1 LVQRFGW
8 TRTARRSKCSRRPFN
23 EEDVVRGLSRI
34 SFGLSGLA
42 AVVALGIALSAPAG
56 AQDSDSGGDE
66 DILRIGWSQ
75 DPSNINPYVGQDEEA
90 YNLWSLNWD
99 LLVNFDPEDLTP
111 APGIAESWEVS
122 DDKKTITF
130 KLVDANWSD
139 GKPITSK
146 DVKYSLEVFGDN
158 GVLFTNYNSNITK
171 VETPDAHTVIV
182 HTKKPD
188 ARIIGGLF
196 IYILPE
202 HIWGKVPV
210 KELTGSYK
218 PELPLVGSGPYI
230 VTEYDKGHI
239 VRMERNPE
247 FRGEAPAFDEIQFIK
262 YGNDDAVERALKLGE
277 IDMIREVQPTAFERL
292 GEEDNIETIRSSSP
306 SYTQLAFNMCPE
318 RFCPD
323 AELNPAIQDGAVR
336 QAVAYAVDRE
346 RVNTIATHDTS
357 FVAHGILPEFY
368 KSFYEIPAEDY
379 PYDPDRAREILDEA
393 GWQDNG
399 DDPRTKGDETLS
411 FNLYVRSE
419 SKFTIDMAK
428 EIALEAAE
436 VGIEFNVQVVSTD
449 KLYDLTVRKVD
460 GKPAPEFDT
469 FIWGWG
475 GDPYDPS
482 FLLSVLLQSEIGGLS
497 DSFYAN
503 PEYDKLFKEQAGS
516 FDVAERKEII
526 QRMVAIA
533 QRDLPYLVLSYDPLL
548 EAWRTDRIEGVEP
561 LCPAETGDAI
571 CQYVSYEPML
581 SLTPGSGSS
590 SDEGGGES
598 AGLAVIAALVFGI
611 GGWWLG
617 SRQSRRRESEP
628 LEIEG

>member
-1 LVQRFGW
+1 
-8 TRTARRSKCSRRPFN
+8 
-23 EEDVVRGLSRI
+23 VRGVSRV

-42 AVVALGIALSAPAG
+42 AVVALAIGLSAPAG
-56 AQDSDSGGDE
+56 AQDSGGGQDV
-66 DILRIGWSQ
+66 LRIGWAQ

-99 LLVNFDPEDLTP
+99 LLVNFSPEDLTP

-122 DDKKTITF
+122 DDKKTVTF

-139 GKPITSK
+139 GEPITSK

-158 GVLFTNYNSNITK
+158 GTLFTNYNSSITE
-171 VETPDAHTVIV
+171 VETPDDRTVVV

-230 VTEYDKGHI
+230 VTEHDKGHI

-247 FRGEAPAFDEIQFIK
+247 FRGPSPAFDEVQFIK

-277 IDMIREVQPTAFERL
+277 IDMIREVQATAFGRL
-292 GEEDNIETIRSSSP
+292 GEEPNIETNRSSAP
-306 SYTQLAFNMCPE
+306 AYTQLAFNMCPE

-323 AELNPAIQDGAVR
+323 AQLNPAIQDRAVR

-346 RVNTIATHDTS
+346 RVNTIATQDTS
-357 FVAHGILPEFY
+357 FVGHGILPEYY
-368 KSFYEIPAEDY
+368 KSFYEVPAEDY
-379 PYDPDRAREILDEA
+379 PYDPDRAREILDAA

-399 DDPRTKGDETLS
+399 DDPRTKGDQELS
-411 FNLYVRSE
+411 FNLYARTE
-419 SKFTIDMAK
+419 SKYTIDMAK
-428 EIALEAAE
+428 EIALQAAE
-436 VGIEFNVQVVSTD
+436 VGIEFNVQEVSTD
-449 KLYDLTVRKVD
+449 KLYDLTIRKVD

-482 FLLSVLLQSEIGGLS
+482 FLLSVLLESEIGGLS
-497 DSFYAN
+497 VSLYAN
-503 PEYDKLFKEQAGS
+503 PAYDELFQAQAGS
-516 FDVAERKEII
+516 FEVAERKEII

-533 QRDLPYLVLSYDPLL
+533 QRDLPYLVISYDPTL
-548 EAWRTDRIEGVEP
+548 EAYRTDRIEGVEP
-561 LCPAETGDAI
+561 ACPAETGDLI
-571 CQYVSYEPML
+571 CQQVSYEPLL
-581 SLTPGSGSS
+581 SMTPAGGSS
-590 SDEGGGES
+590 SDEGEDQS
-598 AGLAVIAALVFGI
+598 PGLAVIAAIVFGI

-617 SRQSRRRESEP
+617 SRQSRRREAEP
-628 LEIEG
+628 LEVQE

>member
-1 LVQRFGW
+1 
-8 TRTARRSKCSRRPFN
+8 
-23 EEDVVRGLSRI
+23 VRGISRI

-56 AQDSDSGGDE
+56 AQDSGGDT
-66 DILRIGWSQ
+66 DILRIGWVEN
-75 DPSNINPYVGQDEEA
+75 PSNINPYVGQDEEA

-99 LLVNFDPEDLTP
+99 LLVGFNPEDLTP

-122 DDKKTITF
+122 DDKKTVTF

-139 GKPITSK
+139 GKPITAK
-146 DVKYSLEVFGDN
+146 DVKYSLEVLGDN
-158 GVLFTNYNSNITK
+158 GTLFTNYNSNITE
-171 VETPDAHTVIV
+171 VETPDSRTVVV

-196 IYILPE
+196 IYMLPE
-202 HIWGKVPV
+202 HVWGKVPV

-218 PELPLVGSGPYI
+218 PELPLVGSGPYT
-230 VTEYDKGHI
+230 VTEYDKGKF

-247 FRGEAPAFDEIQFIK
+247 FRGKTPAFDEIQYIT
-262 YGNDDAVERALKLGE
+262 YGNEDAVERALTLGE
-277 IDMIREVQPTAFERL
+277 IDVIREVQPTAFERL
-292 GEEDNIETIRSSSP
+292 GEEDNVDTIRSSAP
-306 SYTQLAFNMCPE
+306 AYTQLAFNLCSE
-318 RFCPD
+318 QVCPD
-323 AELNPAIQDGAVR
+323 AKLNPAIQDRAVR
-336 QAVAYAVDRE
+336 QAVAYAIDRE
-346 RVNTIATHDTS
+346 RVNTIATLDTS
-357 FVAHGILPEFY
+357 FVGHGILPDYY
-368 KSFYEIPAEDY
+368 KSFYEIPADDY

-419 SKFTIDMAK
+419 SKQTIDMAK
-428 EIALEAAE
+428 EIALETAD

-449 KLYDLTVRKVD
+449 KLYELTIRRQD

-482 FLLSVLLQSEIGGLS
+482 FLLSVLTTKAIDQQLT
-497 DSFYAN
+497 DSYYSN
-503 PEYDKLFKEQAGS
+503 HEYDQLFEEQAGS
-516 FDVAERKEII
+516 FDVGERREII
-526 QRMVAIA
+526 QRMVAIT
-533 QRDLPYLVLSYDPLL
+533 QRDLPYLVLTYDPFL
-548 EAWRTDRIEGVEP
+548 EAWRTDRVEGVTP
-561 LCPAETGDAI
+561 TCPAETGGMI
-571 CQYVSYEPML
+571 CQQVSYEPL
-581 SLTPGSGSS
+581 LNLTPAAGSS
-590 SDEGGGES
+590 SDEGEGQS
-598 AGLAVIAALVFGI
+598 AGLAVIAAIVFGI

-617 SRQSRRRESEP
+617 SRQSRRRGSEP

>member
-1 LVQRFGW
+1 
-8 TRTARRSKCSRRPFN
+8 
-23 EEDVVRGLSRI
+23 VRGLSKI

-56 AQDSDSGGDE
+56 AQDSGGDK
-66 DILRIGWSQ
+66 DILRIGWAQ

-99 LLVNFDPEDLTP
+99 LLVGFDPEDLSP
-111 APGIAESWEVS
+111 APGIAKSWEVS
-122 DDKKTITF
+122 DDKKTVTF
-130 KLVDANWSD
+130 HLEPGMKWSD

-146 DVKYSLEVFGDN
+146 DVKYSLEVLGDN

-171 VETPDAHTVIV
+171 VETPDDTTVIV

-188 ARIIGGLF
+188 ARIVGGLF

-202 HIWGKVPV
+202 HVWGKVPV

-247 FRGEAPAFDEIQFIK
+247 FRGESPAFDEIQYIK

-277 IDMIREVQPTAFERL
+277 IDVIREVQPTAFERL
-292 GEEDNIETIRSSSP
+292 GEEDNIDTIRSSSP
-306 SYTQLAFNMCPE
+306 SYTQLAFNVCAE
-318 RFCPD
+318 STCPD
-323 AELNPAIQDGAVR
+323 AKLNPAIQDRAVR
-336 QAVAYAVDRE
+336 QAVAYAIDRE
-346 RVNTIATHDTS
+346 RVNTIATHDTA
-357 FVAHGILPEFY
+357 FVGHGILPDYY

-419 SKFTIDMAK
+419 SKYTIDMAK
-428 EIALEAAE
+428 EIALETAD

-449 KLYDLTVRKVD
+449 KLYELTIRRQD

-482 FLLSVLLQSEIGGLS
+482 FLLSVLTTKAIDQQLT
-497 DSFYAN
+497 DSYYSN
-503 PEYDKLFKEQAGS
+503 PEYDHLFKEQAGS

-526 QRMVAIA
+526 QRMVGLT
-533 QRDLPYLVLSYDPLL
+533 QRDLPYLVLTYDPFL
-548 EAWRTDRIEGVEP
+548 EAWRTDRLQGVEP
-561 LCPAETGDAI
+561 TCPAETGGMM
-571 CQYVSYEPML
+571 CQQVSYEPLL
-581 SLTPGSGSS
+581 SLTPGSSSS
-590 SDEGGGES
+590 SDEGGGQS
-598 AGLAVIAALVFGI
+598 AGLAVMAAIVFGL

-617 SRQSRRRESEP
+617 SRQNRRRESEP

>member
-1 LVQRFGW
+1 M
-8 TRTARRSKCSRRPFN
+8 K
-23 EEDVVRGLSRI
+23 GLSRI

-66 DILRIGWSQ
+66 DILRIGWAQ

-99 LLVNFDPEDLTP
+99 LLVNFNPEDLTP

-130 KLVDANWSD
+130 KLEPGMKWSD

-158 GVLFTNYNSNITK
+158 GVLFTNYNSNITR
-171 VETPDAHTVIV
+171 VETPDDTTVIV

-218 PELPLVGSGPYI
+218 PDLPLVGSGPYI

-247 FRGEAPAFDEIQFIK
+247 FRGPSPAFDEIQYIK
-262 YGNDDAVERALKLGE
+262 YGNDDAVERAIKLGE
-277 IDMIREVQPTAFERL
+277 IDMILEVQATAFERL
-292 GEEDNIETIRSSSP
+292 GEEPNIETSRSSSP
-306 SYTQLAFNMCPE
+306 AYTQLAFNMCPE
-318 RFCPD
+318 HFCPD
-323 AELNPAIQDGAVR
+323 AELNPAIQDQAVR

-357 FVAHGILPEFY
+357 FVGHGILPEYY
-368 KSFYEIPAEDY
+368 KSFYEVPAEDY
-379 PYDPDRAREILDEA
+379 PYDPDRAREILDAA

-399 DDPRTKGDETLS
+399 DEPRTKGDEELS

-419 SKFTIDMAK
+419 SKYTIDMAK

-497 DSFYAN
+497 DSFFAD

-533 QRDLPYLVLSYDPLL
+533 QRDLPYLVLTYDPELQ
-548 EAWRTDRIEGVEP
+548 AYRTDRIEGAEP
-561 LCPAETGDAI
+561 VCPAETGDIMCA
-571 CQYVSYEPML
+571 QVSYEPLL
-581 SLTPGSGSS
+581 SLTPGSTSS
-590 SDEGGGES
+590 SDEGGGQS
-598 AGLAVIAALVFGI
+598 AGLAVIAAIIFGI

>member
-1 LVQRFGW
+1 M
-8 TRTARRSKCSRRPFN
+8 K
-23 EEDVVRGLSRI
+23 GLSRI

-66 DILRIGWSQ
+66 DILRIGWAQ

-99 LLVNFDPEDLTP
+99 LLVNFNPEDLTP

-130 KLVDANWSD
+130 KLEPGMKWSD

-158 GVLFTNYNSNITK
+158 GVLFTNYNSNITR
-171 VETPDAHTVIV
+171 VETPDDTTVIV

-218 PELPLVGSGPYI
+218 PDLPLVGSGPYI

-247 FRGEAPAFDEIQFIK
+247 FRGPSPAFDEIQYIK
-262 YGNDDAVERALKLGE
+262 YGNDDAVERAIKLGE
-277 IDMIREVQPTAFERL
+277 IDMILEVQATAFERL
-292 GEEDNIETIRSSSP
+292 GEEPNIETSRSSSP
-306 SYTQLAFNMCPE
+306 AYTQLAFNMCPE
-318 RFCPD
+318 HFCPD
-323 AELNPAIQDGAVR
+323 AELNPAIQDQAVR

-346 RVNTIATHDTS
+346 RINTIATHDTS
-357 FVAHGILPEFY
+357 FVGHGILPEYY
-368 KSFYEIPAEDY
+368 KSFYEVPAEDY
-379 PYDPDRAREILDEA
+379 PYDPDRAREILDAA

-399 DDPRTKGDETLS
+399 DEPRTKGDEELS

-419 SKFTIDMAK
+419 SKYTIDMAK

-497 DSFYAN
+497 DSFFAD

-533 QRDLPYLVLSYDPLL
+533 QRDLPYLVLTYDPELQ
-548 EAWRTDRIEGVEP
+548 AYRTDRIEGAEP
-561 LCPAETGDAI
+561 VCPAETGDIMCA
-571 CQYVSYEPML
+571 QVSYEPLL
-581 SLTPGSGSS
+581 SLTPGSTSS
-590 SDEGGGES
+590 SDEGGGQS
-598 AGLAVIAALVFGI
+598 AGLAVIAAIIFGI

>member
-1 LVQRFGW
+1 M
-8 TRTARRSKCSRRPFN
+8 K
-23 EEDVVRGLSRI
+23 GLSRI

-66 DILRIGWSQ
+66 DILRIGWAQ

-99 LLVNFDPEDLTP
+99 LLVNFNPEDLTP

-130 KLVDANWSD
+130 KLEPGMKWSD

-158 GVLFTNYNSNITK
+158 GVLFTNYNSNITR
-171 VETPDAHTVIV
+171 VETPDDTTVIV

-218 PELPLVGSGPYI
+218 PDLPLVGSGPYI

-247 FRGEAPAFDEIQFIK
+247 FRGPSPAFDEIQYIK
-262 YGNDDAVERALKLGE
+262 YGNDDAVERAIKLGE
-277 IDMIREVQPTAFERL
+277 IDMILEVQATAFERL
-292 GEEDNIETIRSSSP
+292 GEEPNIETSRSSSP
-306 SYTQLAFNMCPE
+306 AYTQLAFNMCPE
-318 RFCPD
+318 HFCPD

-346 RVNTIATHDTS
+346 RINTIATHDTS
-357 FVAHGILPEFY
+357 FVGHGILPEYY
-368 KSFYEIPAEDY
+368 KSFYEVPAEDY
-379 PYDPDRAREILDEA
+379 PYDPDRAREILDAA

-399 DDPRTKGDETLS
+399 DEPRTKGDEELS

-419 SKFTIDMAK
+419 SKYTIDMAK

-497 DSFYAN
+497 DSFFAD

-533 QRDLPYLVLSYDPLL
+533 QRDLPYLVLTYDPELQ
-548 EAWRTDRIEGVEP
+548 AYRTDRIEGAEP
-561 LCPAETGDAI
+561 VCPAETGDIMCA
-571 CQYVSYEPML
+571 QVSYEPLL
-581 SLTPGSGSS
+581 SLTPGSTSS
-590 SDEGGGES
+590 SDEGGGQS
-598 AGLAVIAALVFGI
+598 AGLAVIAAIIFGI

>member
-1 LVQRFGW
+1 
-8 TRTARRSKCSRRPFN
+8 
-23 EEDVVRGLSRI
+23 VRGLSRI
-34 SFGLSGLA
+34 SFGLGGLA
-42 AVVALGIALSAPAG
+42 AVVALAVAVSAPAG
-56 AQDSDSGGDE
+56 AQDSGDK
-66 DILRIGWSQ
+66 DILRIGWAQ

-99 LLVNFDPEDLTP
+99 LLVNFSPEDLTP

-158 GVLFTNYNSNITK
+158 GTLFTNYNSNITK
-171 VETPDAHTVIV
+171 VETPDDRTVIV

-202 HIWGKVPV
+202 HVWGKVPL
-210 KELTGSYK
+210 KELTGSYT

-230 VTEYDKGHI
+230 VTEYDKGRI

-247 FRGEAPAFDEIQFIK
+247 FRGPSPAFDEIQFIK
-262 YGNDDAVERALKLGE
+262 YGTDDAVERALKLGE
-277 IDMIREVQPTAFERL
+277 VDMIREVQPTAFERL
-292 GEEDNIETIRSSSP
+292 GEEPNIETNRSSSP

-323 AELNPAIQDGAVR
+323 AQLNPAIQDRAVR
-336 QAVAYAVDRE
+336 QAIGYAVDRE

-357 FVAHGILPEFY
+357 FGAHGILPDYY

-379 PYDPDRAREILDEA
+379 PYDPDRARQILDEA

-428 EIALEAAE
+428 EIALETAE

-482 FLLSVLLQSEIGGLS
+482 FLLSVLLESEIGGLS

-516 FDVAERKEII
+516 FEVAERKAII
-526 QRMVAIA
+526 QEMVAIA
-533 QRDLPYLVLSYDPLL
+533 QRDLPYLVLSYDPTL
-548 EAWRTDRIEGVEP
+548 EAYRTDRIEGVEP
-561 LCPAETGDAI
+561 ACPAETGDII
-571 CQYVSYEPML
+571 CQQVSYEPLL
-581 SLTPGSGSS
+581 SLTPGSTSS
-590 SDEGGGES
+590 SDEGGGQS
-598 AGLAVIAALVFGI
+598 AGLAVIAAIVFGI

-617 SRQSRRRESEP
+617 SRQGRRRESEP